1 LEFRWEQ
8 TFEPTQFTHFSASR
22 GSGVGCH
29 GDSLDRSVVTI
40 LANS

>member
-1 LEFRWEQ
+1 LEFGREQ

-29 GDSLDRSVVTI
+29 KDIYDRAW
-40 LANS
+40 LLF